1 MTNFN
6 FKFLGAWLVI
16 VASIT
21 GLQAQNDFT
30 LKGKDEMVPA
40 GVWNDVN
47 GEYINA
53 HGGGILLFDSK
64 YYWFGEHRPAKG
76 FSTEVG
82 VTCYSSTDLCNWRYE
97 GVALSVSEEAGNEIE
112 KGCIMER
119 PKVIYNKRTKKFV
132 MWFHLELKGKGYEAA
147 RAGVAVSD
155 SPTGPYRFVS
165 SSRVCP
171 GIFPLNMTEEERDMQ
186 WNMEQFEE
194 WWTPEWREAVNKG
207 LFVKRDLEGGQMSRD
222 MTLYVDDDGIAY
234 HIYSSEENLTLQI
247 AELTDD
253 YQGHSGKYVR
263 LFPGGHNEA
272 PAIFK
277 KDGTYWMI
285 TSGCT
290 GWAPNA
296 ARLFSAPFI
305 WGPWTQHPNPC
316 RGEGSDK
323 TFGGQSTYVLQLP
336 GNRYLFMADIWRP
349 KSLMYSEY
357 L

>member
-1 MTNFN
+1 MR
-6 FKFLGAWLVI
+6 FLPDVYVPCEVCQGKRY
-16 VASIT
+16 
-21 GLQAQNDFT
+21 NRET
-30 LKGKDEMVPA
+30 LEVKYKGKSIY
-40 GVWNDVN
+40 DV
-47 GEYINA
+47 
-53 HGGGILLFDSK
+53 
-64 YYWFGEHRPAKG
+64 
-76 FSTEVG
+76 
-82 VTCYSSTDLCNWRYE
+82 
-97 GVALSVSEEAGNEIE
+97 
-112 KGCIMER
+112 
-119 PKVIYNKRTKKFV
+119 
-132 MWFHLELKGKGYEAA
+132 
-147 RAGVAVSD
+147 
-155 SPTGPYRFVS
+155 
-165 SSRVCP
+165 
-171 GIFPLNMTEEERDMQ
+171 LNMTEEERDMQ

-296 ARLFSAPFI
+296 ARLFTAPFI
-305 WGPWTQHPNPC
+305 
-316 RGEGSDK
+316 
-323 TFGGQSTYVLQLP
+323 
-336 GNRYLFMADIWRP
+336 
-349 KSLMYSEY
+349 
-357 L
+357 